1 MIILINGAPGSEK
14 TKTAERLFELQP
26 QSAWVDGD
34 YMLVVNPQERTNK
47 EMRLRMKNISAAV
60 NNYHE
65 AGYSNIF
72 ISFVYMEPQ
81 FLSDQIN
88 MLSGIDTVLTVA
100 LVPDEETLRNRHNQD
115 TYKREG
121 IEYSISINKQIAS
134 IKHDE
139 VIDNSQMSI
148 DEVAQKIIQI
158 IKT

>member
-1 MIILINGAPGSEK
+1 MIILVNGAPGSGK
-14 TKTAERLFELQP
+14 TKTAERLFESLP

-47 EMRLRMKNISAAV
+47 ELYLRMKNIAAAV

-81 FLSDQIN
+81 FLSDQKN
-88 MLSGIDTVLTVA
+88 MLLGDDKILAIA
-100 LVPDEETLRNRHNQD
+100 LCPDEQTLRNRHD
-115 TYKREG
+115 SDSYKREG
-121 IEYSISINKQIAS
+121 IESSININKQISA
-134 IKHDE
+134 IQHDV

-148 DEVAQKIIQI
+148 EEVAQQIIQM
-158 IKT
+158 IKR